1 MLFFAFFLLL
11 FLFIDEIFIGKN
23 YFGVYLKEK
32 DTQDKIQEIC
42 IILLYRLIYDYVKK
56 FESLLAKEEIDEYI
70 DQCLFTRSQL

>member
-1 MLFFAFFLLL
+1 ML
-11 FLFIDEIFIGKN
+11 FLFIDENFIGKN
-23 YFGVYLKEK
+23 YFGAYLKKK
-32 DTQDKIQEIC
+32 DTLDKIQEIC